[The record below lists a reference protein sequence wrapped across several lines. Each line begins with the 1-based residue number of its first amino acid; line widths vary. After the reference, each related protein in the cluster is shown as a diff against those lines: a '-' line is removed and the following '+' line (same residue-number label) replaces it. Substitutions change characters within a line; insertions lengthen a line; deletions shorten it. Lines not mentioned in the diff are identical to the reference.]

1 MPIELPWNYTLQCP
15 GGTVVE
21 NFTYNPKFKGSNPTT
36 GTGREKIVKKE
47 YWVINTK
54 RLFLWKNFLFLGV
67 RGRGFVSLRDV

>member
-1 MPIELPWNYTLQCP
+1 MPIELPWNYTWQCP

-47 YWVINTK
+47 Y
-54 RLFLWKNFLFLGV
+54 
-67 RGRGFVSLRDV
+67 